1 MATALDAIADN
12 ARVYFASGSSVPLDV
27 LGAMAVERHRW
38 SALEVVTEYL
48 VEPIPLFDHPNE
60 PFRLLSLQPSR
71 AAASMAKAGAMD
83 VIPSSL
89 RQWGDLLARR
99 GPIPIDVA
107 IIHVSPPGPDGRFSL
122 GVGVA
127 TPIEVIAEA
136 PIVIAQVNPRMPY
149 TFGAGEIERDEVD
162 FFVEGDHPLVELPT
176 PNIDDV
182 TRQIAARVIELIP
195 DGSILQ
201 FGIGALP
208 EAVLG
213 SLSSRRHLGIHSG
226 MLGDSAVTLHASG
239 AIDGST
245 KPLWPGK
252 ISVGLGFGTRP
263 LFDFMHRNPEIVML
277 PASLT
282 HGSDVLRRMVGLV
295 AINSAIEIAL
305 DGSVNA
311 EMAGER
317 LLSGPGGQPDYAI
330 AVSQSPGSRSVI
342 AFPSTAAGGSTSRIV
357 RQLAAGTT
365 VTVPRYLVD
374 TVVTEHGV
382 AELWGRSLT
391 QRATALRAIADPSF
405 RSGLA

>member
-1 MATALDAIADN
+1 MATALDAIVDN
-12 ARVYFASGSSVPLDV
+12 ARVYFPSGSGVPLS
-27 LGAMAVERHRW
+27 LLNAMVEERHRW
-38 SALEVVTEYL
+38 TSLEVVTEYL

-71 AAASMAKAGAMD
+71 ATAAMAEAGAMD
-83 VIPSSL
+83 VVPSSL
-89 RQWGDLLARR
+89 LQWGDLLARN

-107 IIHVSPPGPDGRFSL
+107 VIHVSPPGPDGRFSL
-122 GVGVA
+122 GVSVA
-127 TPIEVIAEA
+127 TPIEVMAEA
-136 PIVIAQVNPRMPY
+136 PIVIAQVNPQMPY

-162 FFVEGDHPLVELPT
+162 FFVEGDHPLVEMPPPL
-176 PNIDDV
+176 IDDT
-182 TRQIAARVIELIP
+182 TRKIAARVIDLIP

-213 SLSSRRHLGIHSG
+213 SLSSRQNLGIHSG

-239 AIDGST
+239 AINGST
-245 KPLWPGK
+245 KRLWPGK
-252 ISVGLGFGTRP
+252 ITVGLGFGTRP
-263 LFDFMHRNPEIVML
+263 LFDFMHRNPEIIML

-282 HGSDVLRRMVGLV
+282 HGSEILKQMKGLV

-311 EMAGER
+311 EMAGNR

-342 AFPSTAAGGSTSRIV
+342 ALPSTAAGGKSSRIV
-357 RQLAAGTT
+357 RQLAAGAT
-365 VTVPRYLVD
+365 VTVPRYLID
-374 TVVTEHGV
+374 TVVTEHGL
-382 AELWGRSLT
+382 AELWGRSLR
-391 QRATALRAIADPSF
+391 QRAEALRAIADPSF
-405 RSGLA
+405 REALG

>member
-12 ARVYFASGSSVPLDV
+12 ARVYFPSGSGVPVSMLN
-27 LGAMAVERHRW
+27 AMVDERHRW
-38 SALEVVTEYL
+38 TSLEVVTEYL
-48 VEPIPLFDHPNE
+48 VEAIPLFDHPNE

-71 AAASMAKAGAMD
+71 ATAVMAEAGAMD
-83 VIPSSL
+83 VVPSSL
-89 RQWGDLLARR
+89 RQWGDLLART

-127 TPIEVIAEA
+127 TPIEVMAQA
-136 PIVIAQVNPRMPY
+136 PIVIAQVNPHMPY

-162 FFVEGDHPLVELPT
+162 FFVDGEHALVEMP
-176 PNIDDV
+176 PPFIDDT
-182 TRQIAARVIELIP
+182 TRKIAARVIELIP

-213 SLSSRRHLGIHSG
+213 SLSTRRNLGIHSG
-226 MLGDSAVTLHASG
+226 MLGDSAVTLHTSG
-239 AIDGST
+239 AINGST

-252 ISVGLGFGTRP
+252 ITVGLGFGTRP
-263 LFDFMHRNPEIVML
+263 LFDFMHRNPEILML

-282 HGSDVLRRMVGLV
+282 HGSEILKQMTGLV
-295 AINSAIEIAL
+295 AINSAIEITL

-311 EMAGER
+311 EMAGNR

-342 AFPSTAAGGSTSRIV
+342 ALPSTAAGGKSSRIV
-357 RQLAAGTT
+357 RQLPAGAT
-365 VTVPRYLVD
+365 VTVPRYLID

-382 AELWGRSLT
+382 AELWGRSLR
-391 QRATALRAIADPSF
+391 QRAEALRAIADPTF
-405 RSGLA
+405 HEALG

>member
-12 ARVYFASGSSVPLDV
+12 ARVYFTSGSGVPLLV
-27 LGAMAVERHRW
+27 LQAMVDERHRW
-38 SALEVVTEYL
+38 TALEVVTEYL
-48 VEPIPLFDHPNE
+48 VEPVPLFDHPNE

-71 AAASMAKAGAMD
+71 ATASMAEAGAMD
-83 VIPSSL
+83 VMPSSL
-89 RQWGDLLARR
+89 RQWGDLLARD

-107 IIHVSPPGPDGRFSL
+107 VIHVSLPGPDGRFSL

-127 TPIEVIAEA
+127 TPIEIIAQA
-136 PIVIAQVNPRMPY
+136 PLVIAQVNPQMPY
-149 TFGAGEIERDEVD
+149 TFGAGEIERDEID
-162 FFVEGDHPLVELPT
+162 FFVDGDHPLVEMP
-176 PNIDDV
+176 PPFIDDT
-182 TRQIAARVIELIP
+182 TRKIATLVVDLIP

-213 SLSSRRHLGIHSG
+213 SLSDRKHLGIHSG
-226 MLGDSAVTLHASG
+226 MLGDSAVTLYSSG
-239 AIDGST
+239 AVDGST

-252 ISVGLGFGTRP
+252 ITVGVGLGTRP
-263 LFDFMHRNPEIVML
+263 LFDFMHRNAEILML
-277 PASLT
+277 PATLT
-282 HGSDVLRRMVGLV
+282 HGSEVLRQMTGLV

-311 EMAGER
+311 EMAGDR

-330 AVSQSPGSRSVI
+330 AVSQSPGSRSII
-342 AFPSTAAGGSTSRIV
+342 ALPSTAAGGKTSRIV
-357 RQLAAGTT
+357 RRLAAGAT

-382 AELWGRSLT
+382 AELWGRSLR
-391 QRATALRAIADPSF
+391 QRAQALRAIADPSF
-405 RSGLA
+405 LDALG